1 MPESLIKL
9 QASGLGLRTLL
20 FTEDLWWL
28 LLKFIQM
35 FFVHKKNK
43 KKTKKNLEDIIILQ
57 SMSIKKV
64 QKESLDSKTTTIL
77 I

>member
-35 FFVHKKNK
+35 FFVHKK
-43 KKTKKNLEDIIILQ
+43 KKNLEDIIILQ

>member
-35 FFVHKKNK
+35 FFVHKKK
-43 KKTKKNLEDIIILQ
+43 KKKKKKNLEDIIILQ

>member
-28 LLKFIQM
+28 ILKFIKIL
-35 FFVHKKNK
+35 FFNK
-43 KKTKKNLEDIIILQ
+43 KKKK
-57 SMSIKKV
+57 KK
-64 QKESLDSKTTTIL
+64 KKKSAGHNYFTIHVNKKSAERVTRF
-77 I
+77 

>member
-35 FFVHKKNK
+35 FFVHKK
-43 KKTKKNLEDIIILQ
+43 KKNLEDIIILQ

-64 QKESLDSKTTTIL
+64 QKELLDSKTTTIL

>member
-35 FFVHKKNK
+35 FFVHKKKKKKKKKSGGHNYFTIHVNK
-43 KKTKKNLEDIIILQ
+43 KSAERVTRF
-57 SMSIKKV
+57 
-64 QKESLDSKTTTIL
+64 
-77 I
+77 

>member
-28 LLKFIQM
+28 FLKFIQM
-35 FFVHKKNK
+35 FFVHKKK
-43 KKTKKNLEDIIILQ
+43 KKKKNLEDIIILQ